1 MTSSVAPPVADDEV
15 LDLVRRL
22 RAGERRA
29 LARAITLVESQR
41 DADQVRAMAL
51 LEQLLPFTGKALRV
65 GISGTPGVGKSTFIE
80 AIGWR
85 LLEQGHRVAVLAVDP
100 SSPTTGGSILGDK
113 TRMER
118 LAHDDRAFVRPTPS
132 GGALGG
138 IATRTR
144 EAMLVC
150 EAAGYDVVI
159 IETVGVGQSEHAV
172 SAITDTFVDLVVVNK
187 ADGPREA
194 EAADTASHYRIAG
207 HLLHHH
213 KQWRPPVLLAS
224 AVAGTGLDVVWQTVL
239 EHTAFLAPTLQERRA
254 QQAERWL
261 WTSVEHELVRRLHTD
276 ADTAALLPGLLDEV
290 RLGKTSPG
298 RAALSLVERFLSQH
312 EPARAGSAADSVNA
326 DPQAL
331 PAHAALGADDGVG
344 GGGRTDDG
352 GDDGT
357 LADVDRAT
365 RPPLG
370 PDADDQAGDDAAH
383 HDDAR
388 RLPAARA
395 GRTST

>member
-1 MTSSVAPPVADDEV
+1 MTGSVAPSAADDEV

-41 DADQVRAMAL
+41 DTDQVRAMAL

-172 SAITDTFVDLVVVNK
+172 SAITDTFVLLVAPGGGDDLQGQKRGVLELVDLVVVNK

-261 WTSVEHELVRRLHTD
+261 WTSVEHELVRRLHSD

-312 EPARAGSAADSVNA
+312 GPARSG
-326 DPQAL
+326 
-331 PAHAALGADDGVG
+331 
-344 GGGRTDDG
+344 
-352 GDDGT
+352 
-357 LADVDRAT
+357 
-365 RPPLG
+365 
-370 PDADDQAGDDAAH
+370 
-383 HDDAR
+383 
-388 RLPAARA
+388 
-395 GRTST
+395 

>member
-1 MTSSVAPPVADDEV
+1 MTASAAPSAVDDDV
-15 LDLVRRL
+15 MDLVLRL

-41 DADQVRAMAL
+41 DSDQLRAMAL
-51 LEQLLPFTGKALRV
+51 LEQLLPHTGKALRL

-80 AIGWR
+80 AVGWR

-172 SAITDTFVDLVVVNK
+172 SAITDTFVLLVAPGGGDDLQGQKRGVLELVDIVVVNK

-213 KQWRPPVLLAS
+213 KSWHPPVLLAS
-224 AVAGTGLDVVWQTVL
+224 AATGKGLDVLWQTVL
-239 EHTAFLAPTLQERRA
+239 DHTAHLAPTLDERRG

-261 WTSVEHELVRRLHTD
+261 WTSVEHELVRRLH
-276 ADTAALLPGLLDEV
+276 AAPDVNARLPGLLADV
-290 RLGKTSPG
+290 RRGKTSPG
-298 RAALSLVERFLSQH
+298 RAALSLVESFL
-312 EPARAGSAADSVNA
+312 
-326 DPQAL
+326 DP
-331 PAHAALGADDGVG
+331 
-344 GGGRTDDG
+344 
-352 GDDGT
+352 
-357 LADVDRAT
+357 T
-365 RPPLG
+365 R
-370 PDADDQAGDDAAH
+370 
-383 HDDAR
+383 
-388 RLPAARA
+388 
-395 GRTST
+395 S

>member
-1 MTSSVAPPVADDEV
+1 MTASAPPPAVDDDV
-15 LDLVRRL
+15 MDLVLRL

-41 DADQVRAMAL
+41 DTDQLRAMAL
-51 LEQLLPFTGKALRV
+51 LEQLLPHTGKALRL

-80 AIGWR
+80 AVGWR

-172 SAITDTFVDLVVVNK
+172 SAITDTFVLLVAPGGGDDLQGQKRGVLELVDIVVVNK

-194 EAADTASHYRIAG
+194 EAAETASHYRIAG

-213 KQWRPPVLLAS
+213 KSWHPPVLLAS
-224 AVAGTGLDVVWQTVL
+224 AATGTGLDVLWQTVL
-239 EHTAFLAPTLQERRA
+239 DHTAHLAPMLDERRG

-276 ADTAALLPGLLDEV
+276 PDVNARLPGLLADV
-290 RLGKTSPG
+290 RRGKTSPG
-298 RAALSLVERFLSQH
+298 RAALSLVEHFLDQT
-312 EPARAGSAADSVNA
+312 
-326 DPQAL
+326 
-331 PAHAALGADDGVG
+331 
-344 GGGRTDDG
+344 RT
-352 GDDGT
+352 
-357 LADVDRAT
+357 
-365 RPPLG
+365 
-370 PDADDQAGDDAAH
+370 
-383 HDDAR
+383 
-388 RLPAARA
+388 
-395 GRTST
+395 